1 MPFVEDIIL
10 PVVPVGERSTIAA
23 CLLDWLRWLNDFINF
38 ARGSLALFPSELS
51 FVCCCEVHS
60 VGIDNLAFFLEIEGL
75 LVGFDFRL
83 GQFAVVVLAIVGEER
98 FRVGVLDESVRAASH
113 SGALVLI
120 PGWQWIIYHQLSKAF
135 RVS

>member
-1 MPFVEDIIL
+1 M
-10 PVVPVGERSTIAA
+10 
-23 CLLDWLRWLNDFINF
+23 
-38 ARGSLALFPSELS
+38 
-51 FVCCCEVHS
+51 
-60 VGIDNLAFFLEIEGL
+60 GIDNLAFFLEIESL

-120 PGWQWIIYHQLSKAF
+120 PGWQWIIYYQSSKAF